1 MEFERS
7 SNPRQ
12 RRAAEVI
19 EEGGDLKATTSE
31 ASTWGRCRS
40 RDHFQFRAG
49 NFAFRRSTSQRYQ
62 LVPTPQR
69 NQRRDGRQMGGG
81 MVRKQEGVDEVDES
95 RPIGMQAVIKSPV
108 ITSALVDHAL
118 R

>member
-1 MEFERS
+1 VEFERS

-19 EEGGDLKATTSE
+19 EERGDLKATTSE

-62 LVPTPQR
+62 LV
-69 NQRRDGRQMGGG
+69 RRPRESASGRAADGRRHG
-81 MVRKQEGVDEVDES
+81 RKQEGVDEVDES

-108 ITSALVDHAL
+108 IASALV
-118 R
+118 